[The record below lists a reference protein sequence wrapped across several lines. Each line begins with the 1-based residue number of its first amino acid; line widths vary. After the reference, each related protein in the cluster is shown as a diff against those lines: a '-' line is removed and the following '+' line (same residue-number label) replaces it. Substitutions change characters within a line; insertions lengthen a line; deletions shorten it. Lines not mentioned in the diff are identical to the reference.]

1 MNFNDFINSLQK
13 NEPPLDIE
21 NTLEAMWYAKNHN
34 WDKAHQI
41 AQNISTSI
49 GSWIHA
55 YLHRVEGDQY
65 NAEYWYRKANM
76 RPINDSLNKEAN
88 QIIKQ
93 ILDLN
98 NL

>member
-1 MNFNDFINSLQK
+1 MTFNNFINSLQK

-21 NTLEAMWYAKNHN
+21 NTLEAIWYAKKHN
-34 WDKAHQI
+34 WHKAHQI
-41 AQNISTSI
+41 AQNISTTI

-55 YLHRVEGDQY
+55 YLHRVEGDQF

-76 RPINDSLNKEAN
+76 RPINDNLNKEAD

-93 ILDLN
+93 ILDSN

>member
-1 MNFNDFINSLQK
+1 
-13 NEPPLDIE
+13 
-21 NTLEAMWYAKNHN
+21 MWYAKNNN
-34 WDKAHQI
+34 WDKSHQI
-41 AQNISTSI
+41 VQNISTTI

-55 YLHRVEGDQY
+55 YLHRVEGDQF

-76 RPINDSLNKEAN
+76 KPINESSNKEAD

>member
-1 MNFNDFINSLQK
+1 MTFNNFINSLQK

-21 NTLEAMWYAKNHN
+21 NTLEAIWYAKKHN
-34 WDKAHQI
+34 WHKAHQI
-41 AQNISTSI
+41 AQNITTTI

-55 YLHRVEGDQY
+55 YLHRVEGDQF

-76 RPINDSLNKEAN
+76 RPINDNLNKEAD

-93 ILDLN
+93 ILDSN